1 MQSKA
6 TFIMHLHDNMLDFH
20 TSESGCS
27 NQEMVLAQM
36 LFSFASHWL
45 QMVLAQMLF
54 SFASHWLQPESITG
68 VCILCLVH

>member
-6 TFIMHLHDNMLDFH
+6 TFIMHLRDNMLDFH

-45 QMVLAQMLF
+45 Q
-54 SFASHWLQPESITG
+54 SESITG